1 VGIKLD
7 EKEHQ
12 VKKKKKSEGKSA
24 YRGLGR
30 GGQWKKM
37 TKPAVREQADSR
49 SVRQEKMSWKFSELP
64 NF

>member
-1 VGIKLD
+1 MRIKLD
-7 EKEHQ
+7 EKEHE
-12 VKKKKKSEGKSA
+12 VKKKSEGKSA

-49 SVRQEKMSWKFSELP
+49 SVRQEKMS
-64 NF
+64 